1 MAKPEGKFHKKMMDE
16 GYCDDRGVVFCATAT
31 SLPNG
36 EYGIVLL
43 ALHGDILSIYDVLD
57 MHNTIG
63 DRLYEIPL
71 QKMDDFQMAA
81 SFLGEM
87 THGYAFRFTYC
98 GVVCSFKNCFP
109 MKQMI
114 QTIADAAAE
123 A

>member
-63 DRLYEIPL
+63 VKYRSG
-71 QKMDDFQMAA
+71 AA
-81 SFLGEM
+81 MLPR
-87 THGYAFRFTYC
+87 T
-98 GVVCSFKNCFP
+98 
-109 MKQMI
+109 
-114 QTIADAAAE
+114 AAPD
-123 A
+123 